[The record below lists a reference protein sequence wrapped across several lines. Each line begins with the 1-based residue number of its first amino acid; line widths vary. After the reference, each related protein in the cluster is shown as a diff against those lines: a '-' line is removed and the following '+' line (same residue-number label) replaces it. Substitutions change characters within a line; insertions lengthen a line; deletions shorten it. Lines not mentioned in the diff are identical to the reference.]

1 MLDRVRRVLA
11 GPVFEGD
18 EEKTRV
24 AALLNIILLGALTL
38 ELLSSIASPFTNPD
52 PRPTWAINGFLAAIQ
67 VGMLIAIWR
76 GHVRA
81 MTLLLSTVLW
91 LVVLGI
97 TVGYSG
103 INGPGPVLFVVVITI
118 ASLLSGGRVGL
129 IFGGLSIAAVL
140 AVGHAETAGWIT
152 VDPAVIT
159 PAAMASTLIATF
171 FLSALLI
178 FLTTRSLSRLL
189 VRARQNEQAQ
199 AAANRELQALR
210 ESLERR
216 VEERTSDLARRSAYL
231 QASAEIGRT
240 AAILDV
246 ERLIRQAVESIHQR
260 FELYHVAVF
269 TLDERGAWLELR
281 GDAGSGA
288 ALLDPALRL
297 SVKRNTLA
305 GWCVA
310 NTEVQLRQDVR
321 TTAELDDVMLLPG
334 TRSAAAW
341 PLVARNHVL
350 GVLSAQSDQV
360 GGFPEAMVRALGTL
374 ADQIA
379 VGLDNARLFAASQ
392 AALEAERRAYGEFE
406 RAAWAQLLRARL
418 APGYSYAD
426 KQLTPLAESSA
437 ADGPTMA
444 VPIIIRGQTIGVVE
458 LAREDAAAPWTAAEM
473 GLLETLTEQLGAA
486 LDSARLYQD
495 TQRRAAR
502 ERLTGEITARMR
514 ESLELDRILQA
525 VVREISGELGVETE
539 VWLGEAALE
548 L

>member
-52 PRPTWAINGFLAAIQ
+52 PRPTWAINGFLAVIQ

-76 GHVRA
+76 GHVRSI
-81 MTLLLSTVLW
+81 TLLLSALLW

-97 TVGYSG
+97 TIGYSG
-103 INGPGPVLFVVVITI
+103 INGPGPVLFVVIITI

-152 VDPAVIT
+152 IDPAVIT

-171 FLSALLI
+171 SLSALMI
-178 FLTTRSLSRLL
+178 FLMTHSLTQLL
-189 VRARQNEQAQ
+189 ARAHQHEQIQ
-199 AAANRELQALR
+199 AMTNRELQALR
-210 ESLERR
+210 DSLEQR
-216 VEERTSDLARRSAYL
+216 VAERTADLERRSAYL
-231 QASAEIGRT
+231 QAAAEIGR
-240 AAILDV
+240 AVAVLDI
-246 ERLIRQAVESIHQR
+246 ERLIRQAVESIHQH

-269 TLDERGAWLELR
+269 TLDEKGEWLELR
-281 GDAGSGA
+281 GDAGA
-288 ALLDPALRL
+288 HATLLDPALRL
-297 SVKRNTLA
+297 PVRRDTLV

-310 NTEVQLRQDVR
+310 NTEIQLRQDVR
-321 TTAELDDVMLLPG
+321 ASGELDDAVLLPE
-334 TRSAAAW
+334 TRSAMVL
-341 PLVARNHVL
+341 PLVARNRVL
-350 GVLSAQSDQV
+350 GVLSAQSIQI
-360 GGFPEAMVRALGTL
+360 GGFSEMMVRALGTL

-379 VGLDNARLFAASQ
+379 VGLDNARLFAANQ
-392 AALEAERRAYGEFE
+392 AALEAERRAYGELE
-406 RAAWAQLLRARL
+406 REAWAQLLRARL
-418 APGYSYAD
+418 TSGYSYAN
-426 KQLTPLAESSA
+426 KQLQPISEPPV
-437 ADGPTMA
+437 ADGATVT
-444 VPIIIRGQTIGVVE
+444 VPIIIRGQAIGVVE
-458 LAREDAAAPWTAAEM
+458 LAKEDAAAPWTAAEM

-525 VVREISGELGVETE
+525 IVREISGELGVETE
-539 VWLGEAALE
+539 IWLGEAALE